1 MKNQCAINAKGGYM
15 KKVASLLLFSSL
27 IIFSS
32 LAEAV
37 DVDILK
43 MIKIIN
49 TDELKKLYDAKAD
62 MLLINNLSPIEFA
75 EEHIKDSV
83 NIPFM
88 LLKTG
93 KAKLPDN
100 KDKMLVFYCKGPR

>member
-1 MKNQCAINAKGGYM
+1 M
-15 KKVASLLLFSSL
+15 KKVVSLFLVSSL
-27 IIFSS
+27 IILSS

-37 DVDILK
+37 DVEIMK
-43 MIKIIN
+43 RIKIIN

>member
-1 MKNQCAINAKGGYM
+1 MKN
-15 KKVASLLLFSSL
+15 VALLVSFLFL
-27 IIFSS
+27 IMFFS

-43 MIKIIN
+43 MIRIIN

-62 MLLINNLSPIEFA
+62 MLLINTLSPIEFA

-93 KAKLPDN
+93 KAQLPSD
-100 KDKMLVFYCKGPR
+100 KSKMLVFYCKGPR

>member
-1 MKNQCAINAKGGYM
+1 M
-15 KKVASLLLFSSL
+15 KKVASLLLLSSL

-32 LAEAV
+32 LAGAV

-49 TDELKKLYDAKAD
+49 TDELKKLYDVKAD
-62 MLLINNLSPIEFA
+62 MLLADTLSPIEFA

-88 LLKTG
+88 HLKTG
-93 KAKLPDN
+93 KVKLPSD
-100 KDKMLVFYCKGPR
+100 KGKMLVFYCKGPR